1 MLRALAGRWR
11 ILLAAGLVLV
21 VAAGAVGYKL
31 TRRPG
36 DVSNP
41 NVEFDN
47 PTPDPTATP
56 TPTPTAQAKQKP
68 KRVAD
73 TFRWPMYGYGPD
85 HKRTFQPPGGLSG
98 PFKRIWY
105 RPAGAL
111 LEFPPSIAD
120 GRLIQ
125 LADDGRLVALNK
137 LNGRLQWRKDLGALS
152 ASTPAVAGNRVFVTI
167 LETRKGVNRGR
178 VVALG
183 LKKGNIVWSRALG
196 SRSESSPLV
205 AGGRVYVGTEGGQV
219 FAFNASNGH
228 EQWSYRAFG
237 AVKGSP
243 TLWDGKLYFGDY
255 GGHVQAIR
263 ASNGHRVWVASE
275 AGNFLRGGTFY
286 CTAAVAFGRVY
297 IGSTDGREFSFSAR
311 NGKLAWAKQT
321 GAYVYSSAAVQNTDG
336 VGPTVYFG
344 SYDGR
349 FYALNA
355 RSGAVRWSYRSG
367 GKISGSPTIVGRTV
381 YFSDLGKHHTYGLS
395 TNNGHVVFSKGFGA
409 FDPVVS
415 DGTRLFVAGAR
426 SVSAYIHRPAGTAA
440 PKRPAHKRKQA
451 QRKKQKKQRQA
462 QHKKRQK
469 KRQAQRKKRQKKR
482 QAQHKKRKAK
492 RHAKHRRKQQ

>member
-1 MLRALAGRWR
+1 MRRVLRALAGRWR

-41 NVEFDN
+41 SVEFDD

-56 TPTPTAQAKQKP
+56 TPTQTPGKKKLKKAP
-68 KRVAD
+68 D
-73 TFRWPMYGYGPD
+73 TFRWAMYGYTTD
-85 HKRTFQPPGGLSG
+85 HKRSFQPPGGLAG

-105 RPAGAL
+105 RPASAL

-120 GRLIQ
+120 GKLLQ
-125 LADDGRLVALNK
+125 LADDGQLVALNK
-137 LNGRLQWRKDLGALS
+137 SNGRLLWRKDLGALS
-152 ASTPAVAGNRVFVTI
+152 ASTPAIAGNRVYVTI
-167 LETRKGVNRGR
+167 LETRKGVSRGR
-178 VVALG
+178 IVALG
-183 LKKGNIVWSRALG
+183 LKKGNVVWSRAFG

-205 AGGRVYVGTEGGQV
+205 DSGRVYVGTEGGQV
-219 FAFNASNGH
+219 FAFNADNGH
-228 EQWSYRAFG
+228 ELWSYRAFG

-243 TLWDGKLYFGDY
+243 TLWEGKLYFGDY
-255 GGHVQAIR
+255 GGHVQSIQAK
-263 ASNGHRVWVASE
+263 NGHRVWVASE
-275 AGNFLRGGTFY
+275 SGNFLRGGTFY

-297 IGSTDGREFSFSAR
+297 IGSTDGREYSFSAR

-336 VGPTVYFG
+336 LGPTVYFG

-355 RSGAVRWSYRSG
+355 RNGNVRWTYRSG
-367 GKISGSPTIVGRTV
+367 GKISGSPTIVGKTV
-381 YFSDLGKHHTYGLS
+381 YFSDLGKHHTYGLN
-395 TNNGHVVFSKGFGA
+395 TGNGHVVFSKGFGA

-415 DGTRLFVAGAR
+415 DGTRLFVAGSR
-426 SVSAYIHRPAGTAA
+426 SLSAYVHRPHRAAA
-440 PKRPAHKRKQA
+440 PKP
-451 QRKKQKKQRQA
+451 KQKAKHKHQASKKKHQAKQ
-462 QHKKRQK
+462 K
-469 KRQAQRKKRQKKR
+469 
-482 QAQHKKRKAK
+482 K
-492 RHAKHRRKQQ
+492 RHAKHKAKKKKRHAKKKARRHKRSKRQ

>member
-1 MLRALAGRWR
+1 MRRVLRALAGRWR

-56 TPTPTAQAKQKP
+56 TPTPAKGKKKP
-68 KRVAD
+68 KKAPD
-73 TFRWPMYGYGPD
+73 TFRWAMYGYTPD
-85 HKRTFQPPGGLSG
+85 HKRSFQPPGGLGG

-105 RPAGAL
+105 RPASAL
-111 LEFPPSIAD
+111 LEFPPAIAD
-120 GRLIQ
+120 GKLLQ
-125 LADDGRLVALNK
+125 LADDGQIVALNK
-137 LNGRLQWRKDLGALS
+137 LNGRLLWRKDLGALS
-152 ASTPAVAGNRVFVTI
+152 ASTPAVAGNRVFATI

-178 VVALG
+178 IVALG
-183 LKKGNIVWSRALG
+183 LKKGNIIWSRAFG

-205 AGGRVYVGTEGGQV
+205 ANGRVYVGTEGGQV
-219 FAFNASNGH
+219 FAFNAANGH
-228 EQWSYRAFG
+228 ELWSYRAFG

-243 TLWDGKLYFGDY
+243 TLWQGKLYFGDY
-255 GGHVQAIR
+255 GGRVQAIQAR
-263 ASNGHRVWVASE
+263 NGHRVWVASE
-275 AGNFLRGGTFY
+275 SGNFLRGGTFY

-297 IGSTDGREFSFSAR
+297 IGSTDGREYSFSAR

-321 GAYVYSSAAVQNTDG
+321 GAYVYSSAAVQNTAG

-349 FYALNA
+349 FYAVNA
-355 RSGAVRWSYRSG
+355 RNGAERWSYHSG
-367 GKISGSPTIVGRTV
+367 GKISGSPTIVGNTV
-381 YFSDLGKHHTYGLS
+381 YFSDLGRHHTYGLN
-395 TNNGHVVFSKGFGA
+395 TKNGHIVFSKGFGA

-415 DGTRLFVAGAR
+415 DGTRLYVAGAR
-426 SVSAYIHRPAGTAA
+426 SLSAYMHRTKQAA
-440 PKRPAHKRKQA
+440 KPKHKKKKHAHKAKRKH
-451 QRKKQKKQRQA
+451 KKKHAKKA
-462 QHKKRQK
+462 QHKKK
-469 KRQAQRKKRQKKR
+469 KKKQ
-482 QAQHKKRKAK
+482 QHKKKK
-492 RHAKHRRKQQ
+492 RHRRKKQQ

>member
-1 MLRALAGRWR
+1 MRSMLRALAGRWR

-21 VAAGAVGYKL
+21 VAAGVVGYKL

-56 TPTPTAQAKQKP
+56 TATPGKAKVKA
-68 KRVAD
+68 KKVAD
-73 TFRWPMYGYGPD
+73 TFRWPMYGYTPD
-85 HKRTFQPPGGLSG
+85 HRRTFQPPGGLGG
-98 PFKRIWY
+98 PYKRIWY
-105 RPAGAL
+105 RPASAL
-111 LEFPPSIAD
+111 LEFPPAIAD

-125 LADDGRLVALNK
+125 LADNGRIVALNK
-137 LNGRLQWRKDLGALS
+137 RNGRLLWRRDLGALS
-152 ASTPAVAGNRVFVTI
+152 ASTPAVAGNRVFATI

-178 VVALG
+178 IVALG
-183 LKKGNIVWSRALG
+183 LKKGNVIWSRAFG
-196 SRSESSPLV
+196 SRSESSPL
-205 AGGRVYVGTEGGQV
+205 AANGRVYVGTEGGQV

-228 EQWSYRAFG
+228 EQWSYRAYG

-243 TLWDGKLYFGDY
+243 TLWNGWLFFGDY

-263 ASNGHRVWVASE
+263 ASNGHRVWTASE
-275 AGNFLRGGTFY
+275 SGNFLRGGTFY

-297 IGSTDGREFSFSAR
+297 IGSTDGREYSFSAR
-311 NGKLAWAKQT
+311 TGKLAWAKQT

-336 VGPTVYFG
+336 LGPTVYFG

-355 RSGAVRWSYRSG
+355 RNGAVRWTYRSG
-367 GKISGSPTIVGRTV
+367 GKISGSPTIVGRTI
-381 YFSDLGKHHTYGLS
+381 YFSDLGRHHTYGLS
-395 TNNGHVVFSKGFGA
+395 TKNGHIVFSKGFGA

-415 DGTRLFVAGAR
+415 DGTRLFVGGAR
-426 SVSAYIHRPAGTAA
+426 SLSAYVHRSASAA
-440 PKRPAHKRKQA
+440 PKHPAHKAKP
-451 QRKKQKKQRQA
+451 
-462 QHKKRQK
+462 
-469 KRQAQRKKRQKKR
+469 
-482 QAQHKKRKAK
+482 K
-492 RHAKHRRKQQ
+492 RHAKKPHAKPKAKPKKTRHKKHAKKKQHQRKKHPKKKHAKKRQ

>member
-1 MLRALAGRWR
+1 MRRVLRALAGRWR

-41 NVEFDN
+41 NVEFDD

-56 TPTPTAQAKQKP
+56 TPTPTPAKGAKP
-68 KRVAD
+68 KKAPD
-73 TFRWPMYGYGPD
+73 TFRWAMYGYTPD
-85 HKRTFQPPGGLSG
+85 HKRTFQPPGGLGG

-105 RPAGAL
+105 RPASAL
-111 LEFPPSIAD
+111 LEFPPAIAD
-120 GRLIQ
+120 GKLLQ
-125 LADDGRLVALNK
+125 LADDGQLVALNK
-137 LNGRLQWRKDLGALS
+137 RNGRLIWRKDLGALS

-167 LETRKGVNRGR
+167 LETRKGLNRGR
-178 VVALG
+178 IVALG
-183 LKKGNIVWSRALG
+183 LKKGNVIWSRAFG
-196 SRSESSPLV
+196 SRSESSPL
-205 AGGRVYVGTEGGQV
+205 AADGRVYVGTEGGQV
-219 FAFNASNGH
+219 FAFNAANGH

-243 TLWDGKLYFGDY
+243 TLWQGKLYFGDY
-255 GGHVQAIR
+255 GGRVQAIQAR
-263 ASNGHRVWVASE
+263 NGHRVWVASE
-275 AGNFLRGGTFY
+275 SGNFLRGGTFY

-297 IGSTDGREFSFSAR
+297 IGSTDGREYSFSAR

-321 GAYVYSSAAVQNTDG
+321 GAYVYSSAAVQNTAG

-349 FYALNA
+349 IYALNA
-355 RSGAVRWSYRSG
+355 RSGAERWSYRSG
-367 GKISGSPTIVGRTV
+367 GKISGSPTIVGKTV
-381 YFSDLGKHHTYGLS
+381 YFSDLGKHHTYGLN
-395 TNNGHVVFSKGFGA
+395 TGNGHIVFSKGFGA

-415 DGTRLFVAGAR
+415 DGTRLFVAGSR
-426 SVSAYIHRPAGTAA
+426 SLSAYIHRPPHAAA
-440 PKRPAHKRKQA
+440 PKP
-451 QRKKQKKQRQA
+451 KKKKHQA
-462 QHKKRQK
+462 QHKKHK
-469 KRQAQRKKRQKKR
+469 KKR

-492 RHAKHRRKQQ
+492 RHHNKKKRQRQRKKKHQ